1 MEFEIKEI
9 IEEKN
14 QIKIIV
20 IVDNVLSEYLFSYD
34 DVVFNDE
41 TQNYIWFD
49 KLLSLLKKKKETVEK
64 SIKISDKLNYI
75 KKFQISDET
84 IIDLSHDGFRERKKK
99 RDLEKDNYNKKNKI
113 GIYAIE
119 KEIDI
124 SEKNKEQK
132 NKDLFD
138 NEEIKKNNEEKYK
151 KEFAKEEDERQKT
164 LVPLS
169 RSDVLKIANEKFKQK
184 TKI

>member
-14 QIKIIV
+14 QIKVIV

-84 IIDLSHDGFRERKKK
+84 IIDLSHDGFRERKKN
-99 RDLEKDNYNKKNKI
+99 R
-113 GIYAIE
+113 
-119 KEIDI
+119 
-124 SEKNKEQK
+124 
-132 NKDLFD
+132 
-138 NEEIKKNNEEKYK
+138 
-151 KEFAKEEDERQKT
+151 R
-164 LVPLS
+164 
-169 RSDVLKIANEKFKQK
+169 
-184 TKI
+184 